1 MKRLV
6 IFISTWMCTAWVGT
20 AWVGTACVVISGLAP
35 HAARAADLL
44 AVYQR
49 ALQND
54 PQLRE
59 AEATRL
65 AALEAKPQALSA
77 LLPQLTGNGLISRE
91 RDSGSQ
97 NQTEALT
104 LPPCVGGAAPTDIN
118 PCSPAGT
125 PSTVFESFGF
135 TGRTTTTTHHYT
147 VDLKQNLFRWG
158 NWVALQTADS
168 QVAQAEADYQAAQQD
183 LMARVSQAYFN
194 VLGAQDD
201 LEAQQ
206 VALLSVNRQ
215 LDQAESRYQIGLIA
229 ITDVEEARAAHDTT
243 AAAVIA
249 AKRALASNQ
258 EALRQITGDPF
269 DFLAQPIEPFEL
281 ATPDPVSEDRWV
293 EMALQQNLSL
303 VSSRLAA
310 DIAREN
316 VSSARGGHFPSLDL
330 VGSSGKLSS
339 NAVDVFPDGS
349 PAGGSTLD
357 QQQRSIGIQLTF
369 PIYSGGMVS
378 SQVRQAVYRHR
389 AAKERLERVARQTEH
404 DARDAYLGV
413 LSEISRVKALR
424 RAVESNQIA
433 LRATESGYEAGTRTA
448 VDVLQSRQQWV
459 QAQTDYAHS
468 RYDYMLNVIK
478 LQQAAGTLSEQSLQR
493 VNALL
498 KDQPPNP
505 ADRPSADLPPGQPV
519 SGQPVPGQPAPVR

>member
-1 MKRLV
+1 MKQFLIV
-6 IFISTWMCTAWVGT
+6 SALCFAAS
-20 AWVGTACVVISGLAP
+20 SAP
-35 HAARAADLL
+35 AADLL

-77 LLPQLTGNGLISRE
+77 LLPQLSGNGKISRE
-91 RDSGSQ
+91 RDTGSI
-97 NQTEALT
+97 NQTESLE
-104 LPPCVGGAAPTDIN
+104 LPPCGPTVPAGA
-118 PCSPAGT
+118 PCAAAGT
-125 PSTVFESFGF
+125 PTTVFETFPFNGKVD
-135 TGRTTTTTHHYT
+135 TTIHQYT
-147 VDLKQNLFRWG
+147 VDLKQNLFRWE
-158 NWVALQTADS
+158 NWEALKRADS

-183 LMARVSQAYFN
+183 LMERVAQRYFD

-206 VALLSVNRQ
+206 VSLISVNRQ
-215 LDQAESRYQIGLIA
+215 LDQAEARYKIGLIA
-229 ITDVEEARAAHDTT
+229 VTDVEEARAAHDST

-249 AKRALASNQ
+249 AKRTLASTL
-258 EALRQITGDPF
+258 ELLREIIGDPF
-269 DFLAQPIEPFEL
+269 DSLARPIEPFET
-281 ATPDPVSEDRWV
+281 ASPDPISEDRWV

-316 VSSARGGHFPSLDL
+316 ASIARGGHYPTLDL
-330 VGSSGKLSS
+330 VGSAGKLT
-339 NAVDVFPDGS
+339 NNGVDTFDDGS
-349 PAGGSTLD
+349 PAGGTFLS
-357 QQQRSIGIQLTF
+357 QKQRSIGIQLTI
-369 PIYSGGMVS
+369 PIYTGGLVS
-378 SQVRQAVYRHR
+378 SQVRQAVYQHR

-413 LSEISRVKALR
+413 LSEISRVKALH
-424 RAVESNQIA
+424 RAVDSNLIA

-468 RYDYMLNVIK
+468 RYDYMLDVIK
-478 LQQAAGTLSEQSLQR
+478 LQQAAGTLSETSLQR
-493 VNALL
+493 INSLL
-498 KDQPPNP
+498 TDAPPPPVKTDAPPAAKVQPP
-505 ADRPSADLPPGQPV
+505 AT
-519 SGQPVPGQPAPVR
+519 VR

>member
-1 MKRLV
+1 MKRLAT
-6 IFISTWMCTAWVGT
+6 I
-20 AWVGTACVVISGLAP
+20 LALFLL
-35 HAARAADLL
+35 ANAVSAADLM

-65 AALEAKPQALSA
+65 AALEAKPQSLAA
-77 LLPQLTGNGLISRE
+77 LLPQLTGNGRISRE
-91 RDSGSQ
+91 RDAGSI
-97 NQTEALT
+97 NQTQTLA
-104 LPPCVGGAAPTDIN
+104 LPPCTPAT
-118 PCSPAGT
+118 PAGT
-125 PSTVFESFGF
+125 PCAQPGGPSTITESFPF
-135 TGRTTTTTHHYT
+135 SGRIDTTIHQYT
-147 VDLKQNLFRWG
+147 VDLKQSLFRWE
-158 NWVALQTADS
+158 NWQALKRADS

-183 LMARVSQAYFN
+183 LMERVAQRYFD

-206 VALLSVNRQ
+206 VALVSVTRQ
-215 LDQAESRYQIGLIA
+215 RDQAEARYQIGLIA
-229 ITDVEEARAAHDTT
+229 VTDVEEARASRDST

-249 AKRALASNQ
+249 AKRALASTQ
-258 EALRQITGDPF
+258 ELLREIIGDPF
-269 DFLAQPIEPFEL
+269 DFLARPIEPFEM
-281 ATPDPVSEDRWV
+281 ANPDPISEDRWV

-316 VSSARGGHFPSLDL
+316 VSIQRGGHFPSLDL
-330 VGSSGKLSS
+330 VGSAGKLS
-339 NAVDVFPDGS
+339 NNQLDVYPDGS
-349 PAGGSTLD
+349 PAGGTFLD
-357 QQQRSIGIQLTF
+357 ERQRSIGIQLTF

-378 SQVRQAVYRHR
+378 SQVRQATYQHR

-413 LSEISRVKALR
+413 LSEISRVKALQ
-424 RAVESNQIA
+424 RAVESNLTA

-448 VDVLQSRQQWV
+448 VDVLQSRQQWI
-459 QAQTDYAHS
+459 QAQTDYSHS

-478 LQQAAGTLSEQSLQR
+478 LQQAAGILSEQSLQR
-493 VNALL
+493 INALL
-498 KDQPPNP
+498 TDTPAPPP
-505 ADRPSADLPPGQPV
+505 PTDALPPAAKAQ
-519 SGQPVPGQPAPVR
+519 